1 MSLLTID
8 PLETAHAYDS
18 GDRRILAKEP
28 TRKASAGV
36 LFMRAGEFDQ
46 QDGSSN
52 PMWTRLERN
61 WYKDAKEFKQ
71 PSGVKNFMPMFVT
84 SARLR
89 HTPSGDPMLAGELSF
104 SNSITIQRN
113 TLGPGAVGHILRSRT
128 ISPTTYT
135 ASDRW
140 FAYDQVGSVL
150 AETDAN
156 GDVAAVHHSDAWG
169 NRLGDWETGVWGGVR
184 SGWAHNT
191 KEIDPRTDLTYMY
204 QRWYNPETGTFLSR
218 APFGPDV
225 ENEYGFVENN
235 PVGYA
240 DPSGEI
246 RFMVESAKGL
256 WRVTSQQGA
265 RRALAN
271 GENVAVFGR
280 SAGARANSLASSVW
294 GPQNTIRHRWNKH
307 PGTGRPNPHY
317 QHQERGVR
325 GHVYYGSKFDDLL
338 PIAGA
343 GASLIACAI
352 SPTYALAATANGL
365 GEGLAHAV
373 HSNVTNP
380 INNRASG
387 KGPIVPTSWGQTWGN
402 AVYDIVDSY

>member
-135 ASDRW
+135 ATDRW

-169 NRLGDWETGVWGGVR
+169 NRLGDWETGVWGGQR

-191 KEIDPRTDLTYMY
+191 KEIDGLTDLTYMY
-204 QRWYNPETGTFLSR
+204 QRWYAPETGTFLSR
-218 APFGPDV
+218 APYGPDV
-225 ENEYGFVENN
+225 ENEYGFAFNE
-235 PVGYA
+235 P
-240 DPSGEI
+240 
-246 RFMVESAKGL
+246 
-256 WRVTSQQGA
+256 TSFVD
-265 RRALAN
+265 AL
-271 GENVAVFGR
+271 
-280 SAGARANSLASSVW
+280 
-294 GPQNTIRHRWNKH
+294 
-307 PGTGRPNPHY
+307 
-317 QHQERGVR
+317 
-325 GHVYYGSKFDDLL
+325 
-338 PIAGA
+338 
-343 GASLIACAI
+343 GASPTIPAKSVAI
-352 SPTYALAATANGL
+352 GNGL
-365 GEGLAHAV
+365 EIVSNYTSGDHGPPHLHLNHMDGSRTVKIGQNGKPLA
-373 HSNVTNP
+373 
-380 INNRASG
+380 
-387 KGPIVPTSWGQTWGN
+387 GQPELT
-402 AVYDIVDSY
+402 DIHPVS